1 MKTMI
6 TIKSKQVMS
15 EQLKST
21 KALTAVVW
29 NQMKRVML
37 MVSSHTSDGNC
48 EAHPFMSALEF

>member
-29 NQMKRVML
+29 N
-37 MVSSHTSDGNC
+37 
-48 EAHPFMSALEF
+48 